1 MTIIVCPLSQVT
13 YMIATYSP
21 ERIVSLLD
29 PGMPFPETD
38 PAYDGRHL
46 RLSFHDAHI
55 SKMGFLAPTSQHVN
69 ELLAF
74 LANWTR
80 QVPILIHCRAGIG
93 RSTATAFITAC
104 LHNPQTDELE
114 IAKTLRRVSPSAR
127 PNMVLIALADAA
139 LQRNGRMIRAIDQ
152 TGENLPWLTIS
163 ESIPFEL
170 PSKF

>member
-13 YMIATYSP
+13 PMIATYTP

-29 PGMPFPETD
+29 PGISFPETG

-55 SKMGFLAPTSQHVN
+55 SKMGLIAPTSQHIN

-80 QVPILIHCRAGIG
+80 QIPILIHCQAGIG

-104 LHNPQTDELE
+104 LHNPQAEELE
-114 IAKTLRRVSPSAR
+114 IAKTLRRISPSAR
-127 PNMVLIALADAA
+127 PNIALITLADAA
-139 LQRNGRMIRAIDQ
+139 LQRNGRMIQAINQ
-152 TGENLPWLTIS
+152 TGENLPWLTVS